1 MLTRLK
7 KALLSV
13 SVIVLFALYALQNR
27 TQTPVQT
34 SAVSVAVTTVTAVP
48 PTDSPS
54 KVVPRSS
61 PGSDPNATSSSRS
74 VPSSSPSSRGQSS
87 DVPANAAYQ
96 DGTYTGSSANAE
108 WGNVK
113 VQAVIANGQISDVRF
128 LEHPDHRSRSQSIN
142 AHAMPILTSE
152 AISSQQAEV
161 DIVTGA
167 TDTSDAFIQSLA
179 SALKQAA
186 S

>member
-27 TQTPVQT
+27 TQTPIQT

-54 KVVPRSS
+54 K
-61 PGSDPNATSSSRS
+61 SSRP

-152 AISSQQAEV
+152 AINSQQAEV